1 VRTQNIDEQLENCG
15 LVQESVAHVLP
26 CSNVSASNNVNEEL
40 ENSRSQFDGVT
51 TVIST
56 RSKEEESEQSKD
68 SDDDVTAGKLP
79 EKEKYVL

>member
-1 VRTQNIDEQLENCG
+1 
-15 LVQESVAHVLP
+15 
-26 CSNVSASNNVNEEL
+26 VNEEP

-79 EKEKYVL
+79 EKEKYVLQNQS